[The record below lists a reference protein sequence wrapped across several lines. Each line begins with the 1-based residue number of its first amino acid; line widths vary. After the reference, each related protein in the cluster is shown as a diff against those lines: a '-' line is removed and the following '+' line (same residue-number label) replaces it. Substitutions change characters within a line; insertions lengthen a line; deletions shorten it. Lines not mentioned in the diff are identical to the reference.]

1 MKKRLLALISGGGS
15 NLKAVLDAIDSG
27 QLSAQVV
34 GVVSSNYQ
42 AGGLEHAKN
51 KGIPTFICSLP
62 SFGCG
67 DKRDQEIIKIAKK
80 LNADYILLLG
90 YLGICTP
97 SLVNAY
103 KKRIINIHPSLL
115 PKFGGKG
122 YFGINVHRAVIQA
135 GEKVSGATVHY
146 VDEGTDTGEI
156 IMQQSIDVL
165 PSDTEQS
172 LQKRVLEIEHKLIV
186 SALKKV
192 FEG

>member
-1 MKKRLLALISGGGS
+1 M
-15 NLKAVLDAIDSG
+15 
-27 QLSAQVV
+27 
-34 GVVSSNYQ
+34 
-42 AGGLEHAKN
+42 
-51 KGIPTFICSLP
+51 
-62 SFGCG
+62 
-67 DKRDQEIIKIAKK
+67 
-80 LNADYILLLG
+80 
-90 YLGICTP
+90 
-97 SLVNAY
+97 
-103 KKRIINIHPSLL
+103 
-115 PKFGGKG
+115 
-122 YFGINVHRAVIQA
+122 IQA